1 MSRILILC
9 TLVSAFLSS
18 ACGGG
23 PDGEI
28 NETTLVAAETGEA
41 SWPEQ
46 LITGPGSGPALY
58 LDSSAEAPAI
68 GYVSPGLE
76 VQLGETE
83 GDRVMVRIR
92 GGLKVRAWITRS
104 RLAARVQRRGRVR
117 GTPTSVGVND
127 LVRIMG
133 TSEGGLLRVEVRP
146 DLGRGDLFLG
156 PFVGEY
162 PADRLAA
169 EAVDAEPEA
178 AEGDWFRLPAG
189 QEVSVYDRPSGDV
202 VATLPAVDPPLA
214 VQVVR
219 ARGEW
224 KAVRAGVG
232 PFLAGYVNA
241 ELVAMEG
248 APGVASG
255 GAMAPGSIPR
265 RLQAEPDRPLW
276 RLAVGTRVRFD
287 GHTVAILGEEGW
299 AREMGRYDDTGEA
312 DVFVAVDDE
321 LAIRGMVR
329 IQDLQALPEEPVVEP
344 APEAAVE

>member
-9 TLVSAFLSS
+9 TVLSAFVAS

-23 PDGEI
+23 PDGEVA
-28 NETTLVAAETGEA
+28 ETTPVLAETGGA

-68 GYVSPGLE
+68 GYVSPGLR

-83 GDRVMVRIR
+83 GDRVMIRIR
-92 GGLKVRAWITRS
+92 GALKVRAWITRS

-133 TSEGGLLRVEVRP
+133 TSDEGLLRVEVRP

-169 EAVDAEPEA
+169 EAVDAEAEA
-178 AEGDWFRLPAG
+178 TEGDWFRLPAG
-189 QEVSVYDRPSGDV
+189 QEVRVYDRPRGEV
-202 VATLPAVDPPLA
+202 VATLPAIEPPLA

-232 PFLAGYVNA
+232 PFLAGYVDA
-241 ELVAMEG
+241 DLEAMEG
-248 APGVASG
+248 APGVVSG
-255 GAMAPGSIPR
+255 GAQAAGSIPR

-276 RLAVGTRVRFD
+276 RLETGTRVRFD
-287 GHTVAILGEEGW
+287 GRTVAILGEAGW
-299 AREMGRYDDTGEA
+299 AREMGRYDETGEA
-312 DVFVAVDDE
+312 DVFVAVNDE
-321 LAIRGMVR
+321 IAVRGMVR
-329 IQDLQALPEEPVVEP
+329 IGDLQEVPAEP
-344 APEAAVE
+344 AADAPAAE